1 MLRRTKKLLIRIG
14 AVGILAAALASAA
27 IAADTTGALESNAG
41 ALSAA
46 ATSAVSSV
54 SLPASAQG
62 AAVAVLDAI
71 TGGSNPSVA
80 ASQRSDPEARA
91 QAKAENGQSQSLSV
105 ISAAQSLLGAGTA
118 GTVGMRPGWG
128 CGDKN
133 HEHSGP
139 PGRPDADSPCNKNR

>member
-1 MLRRTKKLLIRIG
+1 MLRRTKKLLVRLG
-14 AVGILAAALASAA
+14 AVGILGGALASAA
-27 IAADTTGALESNAG
+27 IAADTTGTLGSNASV
-41 ALSAA
+41 LSAA
-46 ATSAVSSV
+46 ATSAVSNA

-91 QAKAENGQSQSLSV
+91 QAKAESGRSFDV
-105 ISAAQSLLGAGTA
+105 ISAAQSLLRAGTA
-118 GTVGMRPGWG
+118 GTVGTRPGWG

-133 HEHSGP
+133 HTHNGP
-139 PGRPDADSPCNKNR
+139 PGRPDADPPPGCNNR